1 MVYRTT
7 EILHTRLLL
16 TKCVAIFFNTKRVLL
31 LILFHY
37 SDKDLVWVLGC
48 FKNGFE
54 CLPTALTVLFRT
66 EVINQSVRKFHERI
80 IHTMFDSFGL
90 SELSYLDTKQ
100 WTQKWNRRLRQPV
113 ERQAWLPGQF
123 WREDRGLPISHEE
136 CPWLFKSTTILDC
149 SRITLSNEDSGIASS
164 LSCEA
169 MNTIA
174 RSFRL
179 IGRGFARISISAI
192 TI

>member
-1 MVYRTT
+1 
-7 EILHTRLLL
+7 
-16 TKCVAIFFNTKRVLL
+16 
-31 LILFHY
+31 
-37 SDKDLVWVLGC
+37 
-48 FKNGFE
+48 
-54 CLPTALTVLFRT
+54 
-66 EVINQSVRKFHERI
+66 
-80 IHTMFDSFGL
+80 MFDSFGL

-136 CPWLFKSTTILDC
+136 CPWLFKSSTILDC

-179 IGRGFARISISAI
+179 IGRGFAGISIQAMTLLIVYLASSSDIETVEPLSATGKHQKRDWASPIEIFISILQVRVFRGSMKAVTWPI
-192 TI
+192 TTQRRFPPGYCC